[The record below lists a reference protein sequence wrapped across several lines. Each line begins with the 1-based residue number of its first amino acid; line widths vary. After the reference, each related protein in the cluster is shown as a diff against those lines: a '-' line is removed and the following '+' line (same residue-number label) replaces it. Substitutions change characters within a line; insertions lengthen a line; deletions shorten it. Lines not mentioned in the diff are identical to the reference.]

1 MNARSGFLK
10 RLGVAAL
17 AAGEAPTGVLD
28 VQRAH
33 EPLADEDRVDPHALE
48 VVELLAAVEARLR
61 DDRLARRDVA
71 EQLVRALDVDGE
83 VAEVAV
89 VDADD
94 VGVHD
99 LQSPLEL
106 LLVVNLDEDV
116 EVEPD
121 GLAVQEAQGV
131 VVEGGDDEQD

>member
-1 MNARSGFLK
+1 MNTRSGFLK
-10 RLGVAAL
+10 RLRIAAL
-17 AAGEAPTGVLD
+17 AAGEAPTGILD
-28 VQRAH
+28 VRRAH

-71 EQLVRALDVDGE
+71 EQLVGALDVDRE

-94 VGVHD
+94 VGVND
-99 LQSPLEL
+99 LQGPLEL

-121 GLAVQEAQGV
+121 GLVVQEAQIV
-131 VVEGGDDEQD
+131 

>member
-1 MNARSGFLK
+1 MNTRSGFLK
-10 RLGVAAL
+10 RLGIAAL
-17 AAGEAPTGVLD
+17 AAGEAAGGILD
-28 VQRAH
+28 VRGAP
-33 EPLADEDRVDPHALE
+33 EALTDEDRVDPHTLE

-61 DDRLARRDVA
+61 DDRLARWDVA
-71 EQLVRALDVDGE
+71 EQLVGALDVDRE

-99 LQSPLEL
+99 VQGPFEL

-121 GLAVQEAQGV
+121 GLAMQEAQIV
-131 VVEGGDDEQD
+131 VV